1 MRVLVCGSRTLE
13 DEWAIHRVLDGIF
26 DYEHSANDRL
36 VVIEGGGRGADAH
49 AASWVAG
56 FGPEYPTVAHEQ
68 YPADWTLHGK
78 GAGPIRNEL
87 MLRDG
92 KPDVVWAFV
101 DKPLQHSKGTADM
114 VRRARNAQVPTYV
127 VEVMPTR
134 G

>member
-1 MRVLVCGSRTLE
+1 MRVLVCGSRSLE
-13 DEWAIHRVLDGIF
+13 DERPIF
-26 DYEHSANDRL
+26 DVLTGIH
-36 VVIEGGGRGADAH
+36 EGIGIDVLIQGGAKGADRI
-49 AASWVAG
+49 AAYWADRNDDV
-56 FGPEYPTVAHEQ
+56 EHHE

-101 DKPLQHSKGTADM
+101 DKPLQYSKGTADM

-127 VEVMPTR
+127 VEVIPTR